1 MNLVSDTPIWTNK
14 NPIIHK
20 YTYLSQDEECD
31 ILVIGAGI
39 TGAIVSY
46 YLSFL
51 GKKVILIDKNII
63 GYGSTSASTSI
74 LQYEVDYD
82 ILELEKK
89 IGLVNALKAFKANEN
104 AVYEIE
110 WIVNTLRDK
119 CDFTRRDSLYFTQD
133 ASKINKF
140 KEEYK
145 LRRAIDLD
153 IEFIDK
159 NSAKDKFSFNVEAGI
174 YSKCG
179 GGEIDPYK
187 FTHELI
193 KDSQQ
198 KRGLIVYE
206 NTPALKYQNKN
217 NKVIIYTNK
226 NKKITAQNVVVATGY
241 QASKLINDNI
251 VNLNTSYT
259 ITTKPVEN
267 FDGWYKRCIIRNDCT
282 PYNYL
287 RTTKDNRIIIGGED
301 VPMYNPP
308 KAIAQYKY
316 TRLENKLKELFPN
329 IQFEV
334 EYRFNGLFGDTK
346 DGLPYIGKHPKFKNF
361 YFALGYGSNGIL
373 YSIIA
378 GQAIRDILAYGKTHP
393 DMHLYSFN
401 R

>member
-1 MNLVSDTPIWTNK
+1 MNLVSDKPIWTNK

-20 YTYLSQDEECD
+20 YSYLSQDEECD
-31 ILVIGAGI
+31 ILIIGAGI
-39 TGAIVSY
+39 TGAILSY

-89 IGLVNALKAFKANEN
+89 IGIANALKAFKANEN

-110 WIVNTLRDK
+110 WIVNTLKDK

-133 ASKINKF
+133 ANKIHKF

-159 NSAKDKFSFNVEAGI
+159 NSARDKFSFDIEAGI

-187 FTHELI
+187 FAQELI
-193 KDSQQ
+193 KDSQ
-198 KRGLIVYE
+198 KRGVVIYE
-206 NTPALKYQNKN
+206 NTQALKYQNKN

-241 QASKLINDNI
+241 QASKIIDEKI
-251 VNLNTSYT
+251 VTLNTSYT
-259 ITTKPVEN
+259 IATKPVET
-267 FDGWYKRCIIRNDCT
+267 FDGWYKRCIIRNDCI

-301 VPMYNPP
+301 VPMCNPP
-308 KAIAQYKY
+308 NFISQEKY
-316 TRLENKLKELFPN
+316 NKLENKLKELFPN
-329 IQFEV
+329 IQFKV
-334 EYRFNGLFGDTK
+334 EYKFNGLFGDTK
-346 DGLPYIGKHPKFKNF
+346 DGLPYIGTHPKFKNF

-373 YSIIA
+373 YAIIA
-378 GQAIRDILAYGKTHP
+378 GKIIRDIIAEGKIHP
-393 DMHLYSFN
+393 DINLYSFT